1 MTKRFLSYYIT
12 IALTAILSL
21 TGCSDTL
28 SNLLNGGD
36 GDMAGEAVTFTSQLP
51 VVKAATSRASVDK
64 EFLNGY
70 KAVSSG
76 YKFTV
81 SMLKE
86 GTTSAPTTASYE
98 VDNDQQN
105 GQLTSTAPLYWQDNV
120 NGYSFMAVAGSETLD
135 TDQSTAE
142 KWLLQDRL
150 LGYGYEPMLNDNNE
164 KIDKIADYNYRTS
177 KEWYATNKLWMGG
190 EGMLTTTDEYKHVPI
205 FLQHQ
210 RALIT
215 VILKAGDGV
224 KRSDVLATAAQ
235 AGKIITHIY
244 SYDENGDKSE
254 IAPLLGK
261 ETITYEKDVN
271 GEAEESEV
279 ARYDAV
285 VMPYNYMT
293 NSETDKI
300 CSVNLASQHFS
311 FYAGNDSRNSQSDLS
326 DEGKAEYQKA
336 YNLQAGDNLVITVTL
351 SRESRKI
358 LMTAYVQPWTEV
370 VTSYVCDD
378 FGSTGEPTTINSQ
391 KDLED
396 FLDNEDKNSSGNVA
410 ILNTSALTL
419 KNWDS
424 SRSLNAIFNLG
435 SNTLTVSK
443 QLFKEITASGSIIN
457 GTLKVQQD
465 DDDVETVVCNTN
477 RGTVDH
483 LTLENASETS
493 RAVVTRAAVAVNNYG
508 YITNVTSYVKVD
520 GKVASGESPTYI
532 GGIAAISHNESGS
545 ILPSISNCYVDARV
559 GIASGQTGTV
569 YGGGIVGA
577 ADGYVT
583 GNTFEYG
590 VTLSQTGGTMRN
602 IVHTKLN
609 NSYTLTATG
618 NQWPTEASN
627 TPDNG
632 TALTNARISTLY
644 DAVVDCE
651 NELAT
656 LINTNSS
663 YNATNKK
670 YRLSDSFTVLS
681 QTWELGY
688 KSDSRTN
695 EKRGNVLFYLDGNNK
710 TITLDG
716 TATIEYKENSEST
729 ATGTFT
735 TAPMLFCNIMGTV
748 KDLTLNCK
756 ESLYGKPVYG
766 ETGNSGDNMSSD
778 ICAPL
783 AYSVIGGTV
792 ENVKVHAVAKS
803 DGTYPKIVAAIPAG
817 LVVWA
822 CNGATIKN
830 CTSDIDVQM
839 KLADR
844 FVAGSDQRLYAG
856 GLIAEVAKA
865 TVTQC
870 KYAPR
875 DGYHFACYNSTIKKT
890 GHKAFFGGIIGGTVQ
905 KKYDGGNTTED
916 PNVTITDCSSWYTYN
931 TYKDESQQTQKYYT
945 EGTVIGR
952 SIYTSDNHNTTGVNS
967 SECQGNWW
975 QSGYDGVGEAT
986 GSAVG
991 YDEKIIGKCNA
1002 VTPTKPSLE
1011 D

>member
-1 MTKRFLSYYIT
+1 M
-12 IALTAILSL
+12 LSL

-28 SNLLNGGD
+28 SNLFDGD
-36 GDMAGEAVTFTSQLP
+36 GGDMAGEAVTFTSQLP
-51 VVKAATSRASVDK
+51 VVKTTTSRASADK
-64 EFLNGY
+64 EFLSGY

-76 YKFTV
+76 YSFKVT
-81 SMLKE
+81 MQKE
-86 GTTSAPTTASYE
+86 GASGTSTPTTATYE
-98 VDNDQQN
+98 VDNEKQN

-120 NGYSFMAVAGSETLD
+120 NNYGFMAVAGSETLEK
-135 TDQSTAE
+135 DQTTAE

-150 LGYGYEPMLNDNNE
+150 QGYGYEPLLNDDSQ
-164 KIDKIADYNYRTS
+164 KIDKIDAYNYRTS
-177 KEWYATNKLWMGG
+177 KQWYATNKEWMGG
-190 EGMLTTTDEYKHVPI
+190 EGMLTTTDEYKHVPL

-210 RALIT
+210 RALVT

-235 AGKIITHIY
+235 AGKIDTRIY
-244 SYDENGDKSE
+244 SYDENGDTTGVF
-254 IAPLLGK
+254 PLLGK
-261 ETITYEKDVN
+261 QTITYEKDVN
-271 GEAEESEV
+271 GEAEDNEV

-285 VMPYNYMT
+285 VMPYNYGK
-293 NSETDKI
+293 NSDVDKI

-326 DEGKAEYQKA
+326 EEGKAEYEKA

-378 FGSTGEPTTINSQ
+378 FGSTGEPTIINNQSE
-391 KDLED
+391 LEA
-396 FLDNEDKNSSGNVA
+396 FLDDTEKNASGNVA
-410 ILNTSALTL
+410 VLNTDALTL
-419 KNWDS
+419 TNWDS
-424 SRSLNAIFNLG
+424 SRNLSAIFNLG
-435 SNTLTVSK
+435 SHTLTVSK
-443 QLFKEITASGSIIN
+443 QLFNEITASGSVIN
-457 GTLKVQQD
+457 GTLKVLKD
-465 DDDVETVVCNTN
+465 DNDVETIICNTN

-483 LTLENASETS
+483 ITLENANADN
-493 RAVVTRAAVAVNNYG
+493 RAVTTRAAVAVNNYG
-508 YITNVTSYVKVD
+508 YITNVTSYIKVD
-520 GKVASGESPTYI
+520 GKAASGESTTYI

-609 NSYTLTATG
+609 NDYTLNATG
-618 NQWPTEASN
+618 NQWPTEAGN
-627 TPDNG
+627 TPKNST
-632 TALTNARISTLY
+632 TALTNARTGTIY
-644 DAVVDCE
+644 NAVVDCE
-651 NELAT
+651 KELGT
-656 LINTNSS
+656 LIAVNSS
-663 YNATNKK
+663 NNVTGKK

-681 QTWELGY
+681 DSWELGY

-695 EKRGNVLFYLDGNNK
+695 EKRGNVLFELDGNNK
-710 TITLDG
+710 TITLAG
-716 TATIEYKENSEST
+716 SNTIEYKEKSDGET
-729 ATGTFT
+729 TGTFT

-756 ESLYGKPVYG
+756 VSLYGIPVYG
-766 ETGNSGDNMSSD
+766 SSGTSGDNMSSD

-783 AYSVIGGTV
+783 AYSVIDGTV
-792 ENVKVHAVAKS
+792 ENVNVHAVATN
-803 DGTYPKIVAAIPAG
+803 GTYPKVVAAIPAG

-822 CNGATIKN
+822 CDGATIKN
-830 CTSDIDVQM
+830 CTSDIDVEM
-839 KLADR
+839 KLANL
-844 FVAGSDQRLYAG
+844 FSATSDQRLYAG

-870 KYAPR
+870 KYVPR
-875 DGYHFACYNSTIKKT
+875 DDYRFTCKKET
-890 GHKAFFGGIIGGTVQ
+890 TTQKSEKVCFGGIIGGTVS
-905 KKYDGGNTTED
+905 KIYEGGTGSTET
-916 PNVTITDCSSWYTYN
+916 PAVTITDCSSWYTYD
-931 TYKDESQQTQKYYT
+931 TYKNQEDQTKKYYT

-952 SIYTSDNHNTTGVNS
+952 SIYSGSGNTNVTGVNS

-975 QSGYDGVGEAT
+975 QSGFDGVGEANGT
-986 GSAVG
+986 AVG
-991 YDEKIIGKCNA
+991 FDEKVIGKCNA
-1002 VTPTKPSLE
+1002 VTPTKPSLDE
-1011 D
+1011 